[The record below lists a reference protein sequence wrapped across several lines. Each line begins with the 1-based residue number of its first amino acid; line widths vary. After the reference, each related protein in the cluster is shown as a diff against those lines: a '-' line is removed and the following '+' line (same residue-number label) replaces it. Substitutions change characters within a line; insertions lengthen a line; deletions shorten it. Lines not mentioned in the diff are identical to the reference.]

1 MRMAL
6 PTTPVR
12 LVCTWV
18 VAAALALASLQAA
31 SAAATRNVLVLYANS
46 RLLPANVKLDHGL
59 RETIRTSADRP
70 VTLFDEFLD
79 VPRFG
84 GQAYA
89 RIVATYLRDKY
100 ATRPPAV
107 IVVGNQE
114 ALSFVLE
121 NRAALFPEV
130 PVVYMSA
137 AKSFLRSIPALPAD
151 VFGVPIKY
159 DISSTIDQALRWH
172 PRARRLVF
180 VTGTG
185 AWDLGWE
192 GWLRAEVPGFKDRAT
207 AEILAG
213 MPTEALL
220 KRLGELGD
228 DSVVFTPGYFKDGE
242 GRNFTPRESA
252 EAMAAASTAPVYGP
266 FDTFIGTGVV
276 GGYMPNYDHMGR
288 QAGKIVNSLIDG
300 ATPASLHL
308 PEAMPTTLNV
318 DWRQVHRWGIDET
331 AIPGDAIVHFR
342 EPGLWEEHHKELIA
356 GSIVFLLQAALI
368 AWLLFERRH
377 RRLAEQAIQKQRFEL
392 AHASRL
398 AVVGELTGSIAH
410 EINQPLGA
418 ILRNTDAAE
427 LMLESAADWRGELRE
442 ILADIRRD
450 DLRASEVIRRLRLL
464 LTRHEVERQAF
475 DLNDVVSEL
484 ASLVRSEVQRRGM
497 SLDIQTAPTSATL
510 VGDRIQIQQVL
521 INLLLNAMDAV
532 ADLPESRRTILVAVA
547 VQASAMTIT
556 VSDRGHGIAPEYLP
570 QLFDSFFTTKP
581 QGMGLGLSI
590 ARTIVEAHGGR
601 LHAENRP
608 GGGAVFRIEWPA
620 ADTKAIPLRGDGMN
634 TTALMPVCGASSGKN
649 NWGYAELSLRCTK

>member
-1 MRMAL
+1 MRTAL
-6 PTTPVR
+6 PPTPLR
-12 LVCTWV
+12 LVCPWV
-18 VAAALALASLQAA
+18 VAAALALVGLQAA
-31 SAAATRNVLVLYANS
+31 SAAETRNVLVLYANS
-46 RLLPANVKLDHGL
+46 RLLPANIKLDHGL

-70 VTLFDEFLD
+70 VALFDEFLD

-89 RIVATYLRDKY
+89 RTVTTYLRDKY

-130 PVVYMSA
+130 PVVFMSA
-137 AKSFLRSIPALPAD
+137 PKSFLRSIPALPAD

-185 AWDLGWE
+185 VWDRGWE
-192 GWLRAEVPGFKDRAT
+192 GWLQAEVPGFKDRAT
-207 AEILAG
+207 VEFLAG
-213 MPTEALL
+213 MPTAALL
-220 KRLGELGD
+220 KRLGELGG
-228 DSVVFTPGYFKDGE
+228 DSVVFTPGYFKDGD

-252 EAMAAASTAPVYGP
+252 EAMASAATAPVYGP
-266 FDTFIGTGVV
+266 FDTFIGSGIV
-276 GGYMPNYDHMGR
+276 GGRMPNYAAMGR
-288 QAGKIVNSLIDG
+288 QAGEIVNALLDG
-300 ATPASLHL
+300 AAPAALRL
-308 PEAMPTTLNV
+308 PEIMPTTLNV
-318 DWRQVHRWGIDET
+318 DWRQVRRWGIDET

-342 EPGLWEEHHKELIA
+342 EPGLWEEHHNELIA
-356 GSIVFLLQAALI
+356 GAIVFLLQAALI

-377 RRLAEQAIQKQRFEL
+377 RRLAEQANQKQRFEL

-418 ILRNTDAAE
+418 ILSNADAAE
-427 LMLESAADWRGELRE
+427 LMLESAADRRGELRE

-464 LTRHEVERQAF
+464 LTRHEAERQAF
-475 DLNDVVSEL
+475 DLNDVVIEMATL
-484 ASLVRSEVQRRGM
+484 LRSEVQRRGM

-510 VGDRIQIQQVL
+510 VGDRIQVQQVL
-521 INLLLNAMDAV
+521 INLVLNAMDAV
-532 ADLPESRRTILVAVA
+532 ADLPENRRTILVSVSSRADA
-547 VQASAMTIT
+547 IAIA

-570 QLFDSFFTTKP
+570 QIFDSFFTTKP

-601 LHAENRP
+601 LHAENPP
-608 GGGAVFRIEWPA
+608 GGGALFRIEWPA
-620 ADTKAIPLRGDGMN
+620 TDAKAK
-634 TTALMPVCGASSGKN
+634 SS
-649 NWGYAELSLRCTK
+649 AETE